1 MNSQL
6 DVRLLRIGIDVA
18 TNSAGRARRKQR
30 HGSSLTAAIVI
41 AALVV
46 AYFGL
51 RMVPTSSRANTANL
65 PVAVAGGGSY
75 SEAK

>member
-6 DVRLLRIGIDVA
+6 DARLLRIGIDVA

-30 HGSSLTAAIVI
+30 HGSGLTVAIII
-41 AALVV
+41 AALAV

-51 RMVPTSSRANTANL
+51 HMFTKPPSSAIDLPAN
-65 PVAVAGGGSY
+65 AGGGASR
-75 SEAK
+75 